1 MLEAEPCSPVLG
13 YDLINRSI
21 HTFRAGLVI
30 AIAILQCIAEALC
43 RTTKGKMVPSDG
55 SICSS
60 QLLSLS
66 NKTVGN

>member
-30 AIAILQCIAEALC
+30 AIAILQCIA
-43 RTTKGKMVPSDG
+43 RGT
-55 SICSS
+55 
-60 QLLSLS
+60 LS
-66 NKTVGN
+66 NYERQDGTIRRLYLFITSAFTFK